1 MTISVIDIGTS
12 SIKTVISTVDSQRLI
27 NVVGVSNV
35 KHGGMKKGNI
45 VDIEA
50 TVNAIHKSVQDA
62 EMMAGM
68 SADNLYAS
76 IGGENVIGFS
86 GKGIVAK
93 SPASEISIEDV
104 VRVIDQTKI
113 TATMDND
120 ILHTLPKEFTVDD
133 LMSVKNPVG
142 IVGSKLT
149 AETMLIAV
157 PHIMIQNF
165 ANAVDR
171 AGHKVNEFI
180 VQHVAGYNS
189 VLDDEEKELGVA
201 LVDIGGGT
209 VKVSIFF
216 DEALRY
222 IDTIAIGGEYITQDL
237 SIGLRTPKAEAENIK
252 IKYGSCLKD
261 IINPDETVTIK
272 GVNMREE
279 RPVTLGNIVDY
290 VKPRT
295 DEIIELVQQSISK
308 SGFMN
313 KLNTGLVLTG
323 GSANLK
329 GIKELAERKMNLP
342 VKIGYPQKL
351 AGISDMTNDPVF
363 SVAIGMTLYAYEDM
377 RRSGGGEKKKK
388 GGVNKQMNRVI
399 GFFRDIFK

>member
-12 SIKTVISTVDSQRLI
+12 SIKTVISTVDVQHMI
-27 NVVGVSNV
+27 NIVGVSNIR
-35 KHGGMKKGNI
+35 HAGMKKGNI

-50 TVNAIHKSVQDA
+50 TVNAIHKSIQDA

-68 SADNLYAS
+68 SADNLYVS

-93 SPASEISIEDV
+93 SPSSEITIEDV

-165 ANAVDR
+165 SNAIDR

-180 VQHVAGYNS
+180 VQHVASYHS

-216 DEALRY
+216 DDALRY

-261 IINPDETVTIK
+261 NINPDETVNIK
-272 GVNMREE
+272 GVNMRDE
-279 RPVTLGNIVDY
+279 RPVTMGNIVDY
-290 VKPRT
+290 IKPRT
-295 DEIIELVQQSISK
+295 DEIIELVQQSISR

-313 KLNTGLVLTG
+313 KLNTGLVITG

-329 GIKELAERKMNLP
+329 NIKELTERKMNLP

-351 AGISDMTNDPVF
+351 SGISDMTNDPIF
-363 SVAIGMTLYAYEDM
+363 GVAIGMTLYAYEDIK
-377 RRSGGGEKKKK
+377 RSSGGDKKKK
-388 GGVNKQMNRVI
+388 AGVNKEMNKVI
-399 GFFRDIFK
+399 GFFRDILK